1 MAFFISFNLELF
13 LYFNISY
20 QMISILFNFIEKKI
34 MKYIFGLCYEEQ
46 PLEMRLQTMSLFCLH
61 FISFVSCYRYTC
73 SNVYNL
79 NKMLVCI
86 YTFRYMICV
95 YEHAHHYHY
104 IFFFYQLWSFN
115 DPFCVLHSYVRDRI
129 DTKVNRR
136 LPSLVR

>member
-1 MAFFISFNLELF
+1 
-13 LYFNISY
+13 
-20 QMISILFNFIEKKI
+20 

-104 IFFFYQLWSFN
+104 IFFFFINYGHLMT
-115 DPFCVLHSYVRDRI
+115 PFVFSIAMLEIV
-129 DTKVNRR
+129 
-136 LPSLVR
+136 

>member
-34 MKYIFGLCYEEQ
+34 MIYIFGLCYEEQ
-46 PLEMRLQTMSLFCLH
+46 PLEMRYKPCP
-61 FISFVSCYRYTC
+61 SFV
-73 SNVYNL
+73 
-79 NKMLVCI
+79 CI
-86 YTFRYMICV
+86 LSLLFHVIDIHVATFTTLIKCLFVYTFRYMICV

>member
-20 QMISILFNFIEKKI
+20 QIISILFNFIEKKI

-46 PLEMRLQTMSLFCLH
+46 PFEMRLQTMSLFCLH
-61 FISFVSCYRYTC
+61 FISFVSCYRY
-73 SNVYNL
+73 SSVYNL
-79 NKMLVCI
+79 NNCLFV

-104 IFFFYQLWSFN
+104 IYIFFQLWSFN

>member
-34 MKYIFGLCYEEQ
+34 MIYIFGLCYEEQ

-61 FISFVSCYRYTC
+61 FISFVYTC

-86 YTFRYMICV
+86 YVQIYDM
-95 YEHAHHYHY
+95 
-104 IFFFYQLWSFN
+104 
-115 DPFCVLHSYVRDRI
+115 
-129 DTKVNRR
+129 R
-136 LPSLVR
+136 L

>member
-1 MAFFISFNLELF
+1 
-13 LYFNISY
+13 
-20 QMISILFNFIEKKI
+20 

-46 PLEMRLQTMSLFCLH
+46 PFEMRLQTMSLFCLH
-61 FISFVSCYRYTC
+61 FISFVSCYRY

-79 NKMLVCI
+79 KNCLFV